1 MADEIGKMTLS
12 ELVAQL
18 SVLIDSK
25 ELATRKDMDA
35 LKKEMEDFKK
45 ENIRLRKEIEVLK
58 NGMKEKDRKIEY
70 VENYARRNNLI
81 FKGLEQ
87 VKGTEKEAIAKFCKD
102 VLKTDV
108 EEHIE
113 AAFTVGN
120 AKGSSIIK
128 IYRCGIDE
136 LYRYAV

>member
-45 ENIRLRKEIEVLK
+45 ENISLRKEIEVLE
-58 NGMKEKDRKIEY
+58 NSTRERSKD
-70 VENYARRNNLI
+70 
-81 FKGLEQ
+81 
-87 VKGTEKEAIAKFCKD
+87 
-102 VLKTDV
+102 
-108 EEHIE
+108 
-113 AAFTVGN
+113 
-120 AKGSSIIK
+120 
-128 IYRCGIDE
+128 
-136 LYRYAV
+136 